1 MQDPQDRST
10 PRPSNAFAPEFL
22 SRLNQRDEPLTA
34 AQADAAGPWIVQI
47 LQTSVQILPSPGW
60 AVLRRGESLAA
71 GDRPTAVFRDRERAL
86 LAAAVLPGTGLDR
99 LFRLQHER
107 SPEGY
112 AIISGGEVV
121 GHLDRFNPELLAAM
135 HTAEVFA
142 RVPESLARLLEASG
156 AVALA
161 SAGRLLAEV
170 AVD

>member
-10 PRPSNAFAPEFL
+10 PRPSNAFTPEFL

-47 LQTSVQILPSPGW
+47 LPSPGW

-71 GDRPTAVFRDRERAL
+71 GDRPTAVFRERERAL
-86 LAAAVLPGTGLDR
+86 LAAAVLPGTGFER

-112 AIISGGEVV
+112 AVVSGGEVV
-121 GHLDRFNPELLAAM
+121 GHLERYDPEMLAAL

-142 RVPESLARLLEASG
+142 RLPESLARLLEASG

-170 AVD
+170 ASVD

>member
-10 PRPSNAFAPEFL
+10 PRSSNVFTPEFL
-22 SRLNQRDEPLTA
+22 SRLEQRDEPLTA
-34 AQADAAGPWIVQI
+34 AQADVAGPWII
-47 LQTSVQILPSPGW
+47 QILPSPGW

-86 LAAAVLPGTGLDR
+86 LAAAVLPGTGFDR
-99 LFRLQHER
+99 LFKLQHER

-112 AIISGGEVV
+112 AIVSGGEVV
-121 GHLDRFNPELLAAM
+121 GHLEQFNPELLAAL

-161 SAGRLLAEV
+161 SAGRLLAEGS
-170 AVD
+170 AD